1 MAEFSRLC
9 GEDKATQLSY
19 LFMKIDCNSD
29 GQVHTPPTPALT
41 CATTTL
47 AFATTTLATTFTL
60 ATATFVRRS
69 PWTSS

>member
-1 MAEFSRLC
+1 
-9 GEDKATQLSY
+9 
-19 LFMKIDCNSD
+19 MKIDCNSD

-60 ATATFVRRS
+60 ATATFARRS